1 MKLQSGGIPET
12 PARNDVIGKTAHHH
26 TVICSRV
33 SVNCEQGQRA
43 RSVGKV
49 NGQGQWARSMGKG
62 NGKGQRRRAKGQRQC
77 GAQKTGEVY
86 LYTIHQHGPHRML
99 TCERLDELP
108 LHSLQQGESYIRH
121 VHIHCCNLNSSEQFI
136 CVSI

>member
-62 NGKGQRRRAKGQRQC
+62 NGKGQWERAKEEGK
-77 GAQKTGEVY
+77 GATAMWSPEDRRGLFVHH
-86 LYTIHQHGPHRML
+86 TPTWAAPHADM
-99 TCERLDELP
+99 
-108 LHSLQQGESYIRH
+108 
-121 VHIHCCNLNSSEQFI
+121 
-136 CVSI
+136 